1 MLIPYDSLSEDV
13 LFSVAKEWVISKT
26 ADIEEQPNVEKW
38 TKDVV
43 QKVKVGEL
51 LIEFSEENQ
60 SVTIK
65 SPEEIDFESNE
76 NIDH

>member
-1 MLIPYDSLSEDV
+1 MLIPYDSLSEDA

-26 ADIEEQPNVEKW
+26 VDIEEQPNVEKW
-38 TKDVV
+38 TQDVV
-43 QKVKVGEL
+43 KKIKVGEL

-65 SPEEIDFESNE
+65 TPEEINFETSE
-76 NIDH
+76 DIDH

>member
-43 QKVKVGEL
+43 QKIKVGEL

>member
-1 MLIPYDSLSEDV
+1 MLIPYDSLSEDA

-26 ADIEEQPNVEKW
+26 VDIEEQPNVEKW

-43 QKVKVGEL
+43 HKIKVGEL

-65 SPEEIDFESNE
+65 TPEEIDFDTNQSV
-76 NIDH
+76 DH

>member
-1 MLIPYDSLSEDV
+1 MLIPYDTLSEDA
-13 LFSVAKEWVISKT
+13 LIAVAKEWVISKT
-26 ADIEEQPNVEKW
+26 ADIEELPNVEKW

-43 QKVKVGEL
+43 QKIKIGEL

-65 SPEEIDFESNE
+65 SPEEINFETNE

>member
-26 ADIEEQPNVEKW
+26 ADIEELPNVEKW
-38 TKDVV
+38 TNDVV
-43 QKVKVGEL
+43 KKIKVGEL

-65 SPEEIDFESNE
+65 SPEEINFETNE
-76 NIDH
+76 NINH

>member
-1 MLIPYDSLSEDV
+1 MLIPHDSLSEDV

>member
-1 MLIPYDSLSEDV
+1 MLIPHDSLSKDV

-26 ADIEEQPNVEKW
+26 ADIEELPNVEKW
-38 TKDVV
+38 TNDVV
-43 QKVKVGEL
+43 KKIKVGEL

-65 SPEEIDFESNE
+65 SPKEINFETNE
-76 NIDH
+76 NTNH